1 MTRFFTPPI
10 AIPWR
15 DIGRSALRT
24 VVLTTAAGL
33 MTGGKYIYLAGVA
46 LKDFGEEKLGK

>member
-1 MTRFFTPPI
+1 MTRFFPRI
-10 AIPWR
+10 DISWR
-15 DIGRSALRT
+15 DLGRSALRT

-46 LKDFGEEKLGK
+46 LKDVGENKLGQK